1 MKTENLLY
9 LSSQQALADLATFI
23 TSMTDSMSLQGAK
36 WIAFGG
42 SYPGA
47 LAAWIRLK
55 YPHLIHASIATSAPI
70 KAQLNFPG
78 E

>member
-1 MKTENLLY
+1 MAVENLLY
-9 LSSQQALADLATFI
+9 LSSEQALADLASFI
-23 TSMTDSMSLQGAK
+23 THMSDQMSLQGAK

-55 YPHLIHASIATSAPI
+55 YPHLIHASVATSAPI

-78 E
+78 Q